1 MEHAPSTRKRTRP
14 WIAIVL
20 VLLWLSQVP
29 LVQAQTP
36 TPEPPTYV
44 VQPGDTLFDIA
55 QRVGSTVEA
64 LVALNDLSDPD
75 SLEVGQELRLP
86 AGSSE
91 PGIPRSPA
99 STRVHTV
106 HPGETLPGLALRY
119 GTTLWD
125 LAAANDLARHWPL
138 LPGQELAIPPPRV
151 VTALTPR
158 VPGLR
163 AEPVVQGQ
171 TLLVEVRDTGA
182 LDLRGWLAGEALS
195 FFFEG
200 GRYVA
205 LMGIDPL
212 AKPQTYPLRI
222 EATQTRTDGEPG
234 DRLTLLADV
243 EVLPGDYSSQTIYVP
258 ADRQGLLA
266 PNLVDYERRRVSQVF
281 AGVSPLRHWGAP
293 FGYPLAGELRI
304 TAPFGD
310 RRSYNGGPF
319 ASYHS
324 GIDLGAPTGTPVYAP
339 AAGVVVL
346 AEALQV
352 RGRAAIL
359 DHGWGVFSAFWHL
372 SELHVERGDVI
383 ERGQTLGLVG
393 NTGLSTGAHL
403 HWEMRVANTP
413 VDPLEWTR
421 QTFP

>member
-1 MEHAPSTRKRTRP
+1 M
-14 WIAIVL
+14 
-20 VLLWLSQVP
+20 
-29 LVQAQTP
+29 
-36 TPEPPTYV
+36 
-44 VQPGDTLFDIA
+44 
-55 QRVGSTVEA
+55 
-64 LVALNDLSDPD
+64 
-75 SLEVGQELRLP
+75 
-86 AGSSE
+86 
-91 PGIPRSPA
+91 
-99 STRVHTV
+99 RVHTV
-106 HPGETLPGLALRY
+106 RGGETLPGLALRY

-125 LAAANDLARHWPL
+125 VAAANDLRRPWPL
-138 LPGQELAIPPPRV
+138 LPGQELIIPPPTV
-151 VTALTPR
+151 VGALTPR
-158 VPGLR
+158 VPALR
-163 AEPVVQGQ
+163 AEPVVQGR
-171 TLLVEVRDTGA
+171 TLLVEIRDTGS
-182 LDLRGWLAGEALS
+182 LDLRGWLAGEPLS

-212 AKPQTYPLRI
+212 AKPQAYPLLI
-222 EATQTRTDGEPG
+222 EATQTRTDSEPG
-234 DRLTLLADV
+234 DRLTLRAEV
-243 EVLPGDYSSQTIYVP
+243 QVLPGDYSSQTIYVP

-266 PNLVDYERRRVSQVF
+266 PDLVDYERRRVNQVF

-293 FGYPLAGELRI
+293 FGYPLAEELRI

-319 ASYHS
+319 VSYHA

-339 AAGVVVL
+339 ATGIVVL

-352 RGRAAIL
+352 RGKAVIV

-372 SELHVERGDVI
+372 SELHVERGAVI
-383 ERGQTLGLVG
+383 ERGQMLGLVG

-413 VDPLEWTR
+413 VDPLEWSR